1 MSAAAA
7 GALTL
12 VRDREPEIT
21 GAPWL
26 GEVVGLAQYPA
37 ALHATVTSKAAAYL
51 TTGDPADLV
60 DALEALYALGEAND
74 LHRAQLEAYR
84 HAKALRRGRFHRRLA
99 RPRRS
104 RA

>member
-12 VRDREPEIT
+12 VRDRGPELS

-26 GEVVGLAQYPA
+26 GEVVALDQYPA
-37 ALHATVTSKAAAYL
+37 ALQATLTGKATAYL

-60 DALEALYALGEAND
+60 DALEALDALGEAND
-74 LHRAQLEAYR
+74 LDRAQLEAYR
-84 HAKALRRGRFHRRLA
+84 HGKALRRGRSRRRLA

-104 RA
+104 GA